1 MMFTTKGL
9 NTEKKLS
16 KYVSYGNHYLKIN
29 NIEVKTAM
37 SGSKQLIFHMETPAI
52 TAEGFVP
59 EEGFK
64 GQVGKV
70 AFPGSYLKLDNEK
83 AVKEFNTAIGTI
95 ADTLG
100 VRTDLDKIN
109 VETFDE
115 YITAI
120 TPILTGKYAWWA
132 LSGEEYIK
140 SDGKIGT
147 KLKVRRYKF
156 ISSDEKGESGLGT
169 FDASLAYNLKKA
181 EKPDAK
187 PKDDLPF

>member
-29 NIEVKTAM
+29 DIEIKTAM
-37 SGSKQLIFHMETPAI
+37 SGSKQLIFHMETPEVK
-52 TAEGFVP
+52 AEGFVP
-59 EEGFK
+59 EEGYK

-70 AFPGSYLKLDNEK
+70 AFPGSYLKMDNEK

-100 VRTDLDKIN
+100 VRAELDNIN

-115 YITAI
+115 YVQAI

-156 ISSDEKGESGLGT
+156 ISSTEKGESGLGA
-169 FDASLAYNLKKA
+169 FDASVSYNLKKA
-181 EKPDAK
+181 EKPDTTSENK
-187 PKDDLPF
+187 LPF

>member
-29 NIEVKTAM
+29 DIEIKTAM
-37 SGSKQLIFHMETPAI
+37 SGSKQLIFHMETPEVK
-52 TAEGFVP
+52 AEGFTP
-59 EEGFK
+59 EEGYK

-70 AFPGSYLKLDNEK
+70 AFPGSYLKMDNEK

-100 VRTDLDKIN
+100 VRAELDNIN

-115 YITAI
+115 YVQAI
-120 TPILTGKYAWWA
+120 TPILTNKYAWWA

-156 ISSDEKGESGLGT
+156 ISSTEKGESGLGA
-169 FDASLAYNLKKA
+169 FDASVSYNLKKA
-181 EKPDAK
+181 EKPDTTAENK
-187 PKDDLPF
+187 LPF

>member
-1 MMFTTKGL
+1 MFTTKGL

-29 NIEVKTAM
+29 DIEIKTAM
-37 SGSKQLIFHMETPAI
+37 SGSKQLIFHMETPEVK
-52 TAEGFVP
+52 AEGFTP
-59 EEGFK
+59 EEGYK

-70 AFPGSYLKLDNEK
+70 AFPGSYLKMDNEK

-100 VRTDLDKIN
+100 VRAELDNIN

-115 YITAI
+115 YVQAI
-120 TPILTGKYAWWA
+120 TPILTNKYAWWA

-156 ISSDEKGESGLGT
+156 ISSTEKGESGLGA
-169 FDASLAYNLKKA
+169 FDASVAYNLKKA
-181 EKPDAK
+181 EKPDTTTENK
-187 PKDDLPF
+187 LPF

>member
-29 NIEVKTAM
+29 DIEIKTAM
-37 SGSKQLIFHMETPAI
+37 SGSKQLIFHMETPEVK
-52 TAEGFVP
+52 AEGFTP
-59 EEGFK
+59 EEGYK

-70 AFPGSYLKLDNEK
+70 AFPGSYLKMDNEK

-100 VRTDLDKIN
+100 VRAELDNIN

-115 YITAI
+115 YVQAI
-120 TPILTGKYAWWA
+120 TPILTNKYAWWA

-156 ISSDEKGESGLGT
+156 ISSTEKGESGLGA
-169 FDASLAYNLKKA
+169 FDASVAYNLKKA
-181 EKPDAK
+181 EKPDTTTENK
-187 PKDDLPF
+187 LPF